1 VTSDTVLQMVRDA
14 LWVGAKISLPILIA
28 VLVVG
33 LVVGILQ
40 SVTQLQEPTLS
51 FVPKLIVVAAVLL
64 LAGQWMLNE
73 IVTYTHAIILNA
85 SSLIGG

>member
-1 VTSDTVLQMVRDA
+1 MVRDA

>member
-1 VTSDTVLQMVRDA
+1 MTTDTVLQLVRDG
-14 LWVGAKISLPILIA
+14 LWVGAKISLPILLA
-28 VLVVG
+28 VLAVG
-33 LVVGILQ
+33 LIVGILQ
-40 SVTQLQEPTLS
+40 SVTQLQEPTLA
-51 FVPKLIVVAAVLL
+51 FVPKLVAVAVVLL